1 MKFMVFFIFLSGT
14 WHYFHYYF
22 QVFKCPNCSFWAS
35 TASRFHVHIV
45 GHLNKKPFE
54 CSLCAYRSNWRWD
67 ITKHI
72 RLKSARD
79 VGHERARVLMTDET
93 GRRNYSKYNKY
104 LTLMRVH
111 EPTAESSGS
120 GRRTKG
126 LDVSQGM
133 ALHSSVGILQQQLP
147 APPRLTRA
155 PTPISSSVA
164 HLGPGAPLRPPPPLR
179 AAHNMV
185 FPGPPPLQPQPS
197 ALLQQRQQQQ
207 EQEQQQQQKRQQN
220 LDLDMKPK
228 RALKRPAVKSG
239 CTPEGQQP
247 SKRPSTDSKK
257 TLWKCKKCNYR
268 WENVHCCLSCCY
280 CQYYLCSLWE
290 HIQADWAVPLTVK
303 LWKLCLAQC
312 LYV

>member
-1 MKFMVFFIFLSGT
+1 MKFTVERDIGFSYDL
-14 WHYFHYYF
+14 
-22 QVFKCPNCSFWAS
+22 QVFKCPDCLFWAS

-93 GRRNYSKYNKY
+93 GRRNYSKYSKY

-120 GRRTKG
+120 GRRSKG
-126 LDVSQGM
+126 LDGSQGM
-133 ALHSSVGILQQQLP
+133 VVHSNVSILQQQLP

-155 PTPISSSVA
+155 PTPASSSVP

-179 AAHNMV
+179 AAHHVM

-197 ALLQQRQQQQ
+197 TLLQQQQRQLQQQQ
-207 EQEQQQQQKRQQN
+207 QHPQQQEQQQQQQQQQQHQQQQQQ
-220 LDLDMKPK
+220 DLDMKPK
-228 RALKRPAVKSG
+228 RALKRPALKSG
-239 CTPEGQQP
+239 CGPDSQQP
-247 SKRPSTDSKK
+247 AKRPSVDSKK

-268 WENVHCCLSCCY
+268 
-280 CQYYLCSLWE
+280 
-290 HIQADWAVPLTVK
+290 
-303 LWKLCLAQC
+303 
-312 LYV
+312 

>member
-1 MKFMVFFIFLSGT
+1 MEFKNNFLC
-14 WHYFHYYF
+14 HL

-79 VGHERARVLMTDET
+79 ASHERARVLMTDET

-120 GRRTKG
+120 GRRSKG
-126 LDVSQGM
+126 LDMSQAM
-133 ALHSSVGILQQQLP
+133 TVHPNANILQQQLP

-155 PTPISSSVA
+155 PTPVSSSVP
-164 HLGPGAPLRPPPPLR
+164 HLGPGVPLRPPPPLR
-179 AAHNMV
+179 AAHHVV

-197 ALLQQRQQQQ
+197 ALLQQQRQLQQ
-207 EQEQQQQQKRQQN
+207 QEQQQQLQQQQQQQQQ
-220 LDLDMKPK
+220 DLDVRPK
-228 RALKRPAVKSG
+228 RAMKRLIVKSECG
-239 CTPEGQQP
+239 SEGQP
-247 SKRPSTDSKK
+247 PTKRPSTDSKK

-268 WENVHCCLSCCY
+268 
-280 CQYYLCSLWE
+280 
-290 HIQADWAVPLTVK
+290 
-303 LWKLCLAQC
+303 
-312 LYV
+312 